1 MGKQPRSMHQGV
13 PTAPLGNPQRT
24 ISALLHPSGEC
35 DGRGRTHAVHP
46 HPDAEPSEFHSWLL
60 LKTPPS
66 SSRGVR
72 LVLCGTDRKVH
83 GDDAGFMTAGLV
95 IDGGSTAH

>member
-1 MGKQPRSMHQGV
+1 
-13 PTAPLGNPQRT
+13 
-24 ISALLHPSGEC
+24 
-35 DGRGRTHAVHP
+35 
-46 HPDAEPSEFHSWLL
+46 
-60 LKTPPS
+60 
-66 SSRGVR
+66 